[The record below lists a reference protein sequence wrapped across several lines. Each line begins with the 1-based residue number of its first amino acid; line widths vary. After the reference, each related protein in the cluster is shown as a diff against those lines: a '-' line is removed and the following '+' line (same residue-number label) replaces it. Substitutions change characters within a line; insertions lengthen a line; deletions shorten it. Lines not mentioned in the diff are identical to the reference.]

1 MLTRNLEA
9 FLEKNRKYITEVSGL
24 LSQSVPQEPVP
35 LIEHVNALIVHR
47 SRMVVLLAEMNSLL
61 DLAEHE
67 SLVPKTK
74 SLTELD
80 RETRQKAQVR
90 DYRMW
95 RDILY
100 GLVTSID
107 STRNWG
113 QSALAF
119 EKTLVTLEG
128 GGTQ

>member
-1 MLTRNLEA
+1 MLTRNLEE
-9 FLEKNRKYITEVSGL
+9 FLEKNRKYISEVSSL
-24 LSQSVPQEPVP
+24 LSKSIPSEPVP
-35 LIEHVNALIVHR
+35 LIEHVDTIIIHR
-47 SRMVVLLAEMNSLL
+47 SRMVVLLATANSLL

-67 SLVPKTK
+67 ALTPKSK

-80 RETRQKAQVR
+80 RETRQKAEVR

-119 EKTLVTLEG
+119 EKTLATIEG
-128 GGTQ
+128 GRT